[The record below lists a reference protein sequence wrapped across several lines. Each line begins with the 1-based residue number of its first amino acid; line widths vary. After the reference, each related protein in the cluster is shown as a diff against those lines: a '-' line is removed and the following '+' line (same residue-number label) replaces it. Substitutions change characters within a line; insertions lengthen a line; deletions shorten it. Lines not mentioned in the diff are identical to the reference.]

1 MPPRW
6 RGWLS
11 KALVV
16 AATVAAAA
24 AAWHSLHGGAR
35 DTQARIQ
42 AIDGKMK
49 VSAARQCMLVS
60 CRLLPISKWG
70 NHWLREN
77 TACNLQI
84 FASLTRT
91 TASQLRE
98 SYTTD
103 PPAIRGCAL
112 QKSCRVVCEVAIG
125 MAPGHFKRKRWATP
139 TALGSQQHE
148 ACSCCLLLSVW
159 SPPWVPAD
167 CL

>member
-24 AAWHSLHGGAR
+24 AAWHSLNGGAR

-60 CRLLPISKWG
+60 CLLLPVSK
-70 NHWLREN
+70 
-77 TACNLQI
+77 
-84 FASLTRT
+84 
-91 TASQLRE
+91 
-98 SYTTD
+98 
-103 PPAIRGCAL
+103 
-112 QKSCRVVCEVAIG
+112 
-125 MAPGHFKRKRWATP
+125 
-139 TALGSQQHE
+139 
-148 ACSCCLLLSVW
+148 
-159 SPPWVPAD
+159 
-167 CL
+167 